1 MSNIL
6 FEVCANSLQSAVA
19 AEAGGA
25 DRIELC
31 AQLEAGGI
39 TPSAATIKMTAAQ
52 LHIPIYILIRPR
64 SGNFLYDAYDFAVMK
79 EDILMAKS
87 LGASGMVLGLLTAD
101 GDVDV
106 ERTSA
111 LVQLARP
118 MKVTF
123 HRAFDRARN
132 PLTALEDVIKTGAD
146 RSLTSGQAASAYLGM
161 DLLKDLMAQAGD
173 RITILAGAGINPKNV
188 LEIIKGTGVTEVH
201 ASCSALVPNGMD
213 YISFLDSEKPH
224 SVTDAS
230 IVKEIVTRIKSSI

>member
-39 TPSAATIKMTAAQ
+39 TPSAATIKMAAAQ

-64 SGNFLYDAYDFAVMK
+64 SGNFLYDAYDFDVMK
-79 EDILMAKS
+79 EDILIAKS
-87 LGASGMVLGLLTAD
+87 LGAAGVVLGLLTAD

-106 ERTSA
+106 ERTTE
-111 LVQLARP
+111 LVQVARP
-118 MKVTF
+118 MSVTF

-146 RSLTSGQAASAYLGM
+146 RILTSGQAASAYLGM
-161 DLLKDLMAQAGD
+161 DLMKDLVVQAGD
-173 RITILAGAGINPKNV
+173 RITILAGAGIKPENV
-188 LEIIKGTGVTEVH
+188 LEIIHITGVAEVH
-201 ASCSALVPNGMD
+201 ASCSAIVRNGMD

-224 SVTDAS
+224 SATDAS
-230 IVKEIVTRIKSSI
+230 IVKEIVTRIKSEI

>member
-1 MSNIL
+1 MRKIV

-19 AEAGGA
+19 AEVGGA

-39 TPSAATIKMTAAQ
+39 TPSAATIKLAVAQ
-52 LHIPIYILIRPR
+52 VHIPIYILIRPR
-64 SGNFLYDAYDFAVMK
+64 SGNFLYDAYDFDVMK
-79 EDILMAKS
+79 EDIVMAKS
-87 LGASGMVLGLLTAD
+87 LGASGVVLGMLTAD

-106 ERTSA
+106 ERTLE

-118 MKVTF
+118 MCVTF

-146 RSLTSGQAASAYLGM
+146 RILTSGQAPSAYLGM
-161 DLLKDLMAQAGD
+161 DVLKALVAQAGD

-188 LEIIKGTGVTEVH
+188 LEIIKSTGVVEVH
-201 ASCSALVPNGMD
+201 ASCSAVVPNGMD
-213 YISFLDSEKPH
+213 YISYLDSERPH
-224 SVTDAS
+224 YTTDAS
-230 IVKEIVTRIKSSI
+230 IVKEIVTHIKSPI